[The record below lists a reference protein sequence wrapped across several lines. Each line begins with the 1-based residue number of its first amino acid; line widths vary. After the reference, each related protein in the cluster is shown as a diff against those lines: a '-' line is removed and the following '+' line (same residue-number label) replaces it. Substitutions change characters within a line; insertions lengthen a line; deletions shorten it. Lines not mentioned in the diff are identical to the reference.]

1 MVPYSIRAMLRI
13 VSILAVFKNGQVMN
27 QMYDSLRSS
36 NQFSMV
42 VTSDQL
48 PLLASLLAGCWLSTG
63 FRDPSI
69 FGVSA
74 PLQFDMHWYLSYFQ
88 SCRIVFEN
96 LLSGQLIPNSN
107 TSKSIF
113 GITRLNNFIKSNRK
127 KVRNLFTKLIDVPLP
142 SRDTMAPIDVR

>member
-1 MVPYSIRAMLRI
+1 MIPYSIRAMLRI
-13 VSILAVFKNGQVMN
+13 VSILAVFKNGQDMN

-36 NQFSMV
+36 NLFSMV

-74 PLQFDMHWYLSYFQ
+74 PLPFDMHWYLSYFQ

-96 LLSGQLIPNSN
+96 LLAGQLIPNTS

-113 GITRLNNFIKSNRK
+113 GITRLNQFIKENKK
-127 KVRNLFTKLIDVPLP
+127 KVLQLFTKLIDVPLP
-142 SRDTMAPIDVR
+142 ARTPTPIFND

>member
-1 MVPYSIRAMLRI
+1 
-13 VSILAVFKNGQVMN
+13 MN

-113 GITRLNNFIKSNRK
+113 GITRLNDFIKSNKK
-127 KVRNLFTKLIDVPLP
+127 KVRALFTKLIDVPLP
-142 SRDTMAPIDVR
+142 DRQTVSQIEMDQQQDLDNLLLPEEQDFPEELK

>member
-1 MVPYSIRAMLRI
+1 MIPYSIRAMLRI
-13 VSILAVFKNGQVMN
+13 VSILAVFKNGQDMN

-36 NQFSMV
+36 NLFSMV
-42 VTSDQL
+42 GTSDQL

-74 PLQFDMHWYLSYFQ
+74 PLPFDMHWYLSYFQ

-96 LLSGQLIPNSN
+96 LLAGQLIPNTS

-113 GITRLNNFIKSNRK
+113 GITRLNQFIKENKK
-127 KVRNLFTKLIDVPLP
+127 KVLQLFTKLIDVPLP
-142 SRDTMAPIDVR
+142 ARTPTPIFND